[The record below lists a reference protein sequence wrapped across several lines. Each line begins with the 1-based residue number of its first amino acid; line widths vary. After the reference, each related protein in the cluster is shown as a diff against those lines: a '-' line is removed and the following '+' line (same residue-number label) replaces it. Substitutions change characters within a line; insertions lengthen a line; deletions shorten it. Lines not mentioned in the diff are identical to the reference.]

1 MYDKYYYKEW
11 YEKNKEKQKIW
22 SQKYYQKNKDRISQ
36 VHKTWA
42 QKNVD
47 QGGTIWRK
55 YNRWKRIRNPNL
67 DKEYYAKHR
76 EQILEQK
83 KIYYRKK
90 EGLMYK
96 PLPDKLTIKQ
106 SGINGLGLF
115 AKEGIAQGTN
125 LGMSHVAIGSG
136 IIRTPMGGFINH
148 SNDANTV
155 KVELRIDEK
164 DDPLLKVATKKWN
177 LVALRNIKE
186 GEELTVRYT
195 FYNV

>member
-1 MYDKYYYKEW
+1 MTK
-11 YEKNKEKQKIW
+11 EKNM
-22 SQKYYQKNKDRISQ
+22 
-36 VHKTWA
+36 
-42 QKNVD
+42 
-47 QGGTIWRK
+47 
-55 YNRWKRIRNPNL
+55 
-67 DKEYYAKHR
+67 
-76 EQILEQK
+76 
-83 KIYYRKK
+83 YR
-90 EGLMYK
+90 
-96 PLPDKLTIKQ
+96 PLPKSLTIKQ

-125 LGMSHVAIGSG
+125 LGMSHVLIGSG